1 MKKNEAKELITESI
15 KLLFKVAWLI
25 ILVVGMII
33 MFTR

>member
-1 MKKNEAKELITESI
+1 MKKSEIKELVVESA
-15 KLLFKVAWLI
+15 KLLFKIAWLI

>member
-1 MKKNEAKELITESI
+1 MKSNEVKELITESI
-15 KLLFKVAWLI
+15 KLLFKLVWLI

>member
-1 MKKNEAKELITESI
+1 MKKNEVKEIVVEST
-15 KLLFKVAWLI
+15 KLLFKIAWLI